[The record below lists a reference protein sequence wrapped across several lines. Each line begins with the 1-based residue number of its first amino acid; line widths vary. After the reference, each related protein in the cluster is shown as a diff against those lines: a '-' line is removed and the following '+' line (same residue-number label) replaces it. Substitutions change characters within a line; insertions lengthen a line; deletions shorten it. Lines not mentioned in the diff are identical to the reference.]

1 MALLLTTE
9 SIEVQ
14 VMKLHSFFYLYT
26 GVLQDKNDIEALY
39 VPISTEMELKF
50 TFDEW
55 NFHVSTL
62 RTQLIFKWPH
72 SWMSVA

>member
-50 TFDEW
+50 TFDE
-55 NFHVSTL
+55 
-62 RTQLIFKWPH
+62 
-72 SWMSVA
+72 